1 MVYYILSITIDDCV
15 PQFTAIAQGASRM
28 ARKKQVQEES
38 QPANLSIIQ
47 VKAAIPKLQKRIK
60 DVEDFCPEDAAQ
72 DNGNGIAQALKIK
85 INQTLTDMYGHNT
98 IEYRNYEIGSLYS
111 SGVMV
116 MTSRGSPSLHEKVDK
131 YTKGKQKALT
141 KLQTAL
147 SMLEETLENSDS
159 ASGKSALLTLAGCD
173 LHPAINAACS
183 ERYKN
188 GHYADAI
195 EAACKALNALVQAK
209 SGNYDLADTEL
220 MQKVFS
226 PKNPVLAFNDMKDRH
241 DEGEQQGMMF
251 LYKGVYLAF
260 RNQRA
265 HKLIDDTPEDAFSVI
280 NTIDFLSKKLNK
292 ALLRT

>member
-1 MVYYILSITIDDCV
+1 
-15 PQFTAIAQGASRM
+15 M
-28 ARKKQVQEES
+28 ARKKQVSEEP

-47 VKAAIPKLQKRIK
+47 VKMAIPKLQRRIK
-60 DVEDFCPEDAAQ
+60 DLEEFRPDEAAQ
-72 DNGNGIAQALKIK
+72 DNGNGLSQALKIK
-85 INQTLTDMYGHNT
+85 INQTLADIYGHNT
-98 IEYRNYEIGSLYS
+98 LEYRNYLIGDLYS
-111 SGVMV
+111 SGVIRM
-116 MTSRGSPSLHEKVDK
+116 GYGGGPSHREKTDN
-131 YTKGKQKALT
+131 YIKGKQKALT
-141 KLQTAL
+141 KLHTAL
-147 SMLEETLENSDS
+147 SMLEEALEDSDS
-159 ASGKSALLTLAGCD
+159 TSGNSAPLTLAGCD
-173 LHPAINAACS
+173 LHPAISAACA

-226 PKNPVLAFNDMKDRH
+226 PNNPVLAFNDMNDKH

-280 NTIDFLSKKLNK
+280 NTIDFLAKKLDK